1 MRDTPSVSS
10 SPWGHTVT
18 EPKSRSELRDGDI
31 QAVTRCAEILRMLAT
46 DQTVRAADVAAGLG
60 LQRSTAHRYL
70 ASMANAGLIERG
82 EDGAFEPG
90 PIAVHLGAAAM
101 RRARVLEIAA
111 PYMAALSAESHETVV
126 LSLWGGRG
134 AVVTRVEM
142 DTDRLAVVHVPEGRE
157 LPLNAAQSLVFLAYL
172 PDRQLV
178 DRLLSSLSM
187 PVRHDIEQS
196 IQQVKS
202 DGMGAH
208 SMVVQGIH
216 AVAAPVFDARGVICT
231 TVALIGTSDTLVAG
245 PESGLWKALKAT
257 AEQISAHLGHASV
270 PPA

>member
-1 MRDTPSVSS
+1 M
-10 SPWGHTVT
+10 T
-18 EPKSRSELRDGDI
+18 EAKNRGDLRDGDI
-31 QAVTRCAEILRMLAT
+31 QAVTRCAQILRMLAA
-46 DQTVRAADVAAGLG
+46 DQTVRAADVAAELG

-101 RRARVLEIAA
+101 RRSRVLEIAA

-134 AVVTRVEM
+134 AVVARVEM
-142 DTDRLAVVHVPEGRE
+142 DTDRLAVVLVPEGRE

-178 DRLLSSLSM
+178 ERLLSSAPM
-187 PVRHDIEQS
+187 RQDIERS
-196 IQQVKS
+196 IEQVKA

-231 TVALIGTSDTLVAG
+231 TVALIGTSDALVAG

-257 AEQISAHLGHASV
+257 AEQISAHLGHVAGV
-270 PPA
+270 PTSTDSSQTA